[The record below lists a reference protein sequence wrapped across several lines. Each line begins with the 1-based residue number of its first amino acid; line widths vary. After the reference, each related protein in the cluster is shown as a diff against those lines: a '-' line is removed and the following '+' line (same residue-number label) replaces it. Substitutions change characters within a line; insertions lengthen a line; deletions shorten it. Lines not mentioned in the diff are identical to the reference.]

1 MRGALF
7 KTILATFIGGFIT
20 WKMTQNSGYI
30 LIAYGNYS
38 LDMSLWTL
46 LLLISLF
53 LITLL
58 FLRNITRLIVEPSQ
72 KFLKSRATSKL
83 RKNKLLL
90 ARGLLQYTEGR
101 WTSARKDLE
110 RSAKNSGIPV
120 VNYIIAAYSAY
131 ETRDYEG
138 ADKLLKEAEKY
149 APKEDLTISLVKA
162 RMHIRDRNFS
172 KALKIIHPLYKNHP
186 SNSAVV
192 RELYFSYKGLKDWNY
207 LKDLLEDLV
216 RYKIFASSELKVI
229 EKEIYLSLLSMFPE
243 NKIVKSNDLIK
254 FWRKIPKN
262 LKKEKEIFFQ
272 YVTRL
277 HELKEDFSAEPLIRN
292 FLSTNWNDSLVG
304 LYGVVEGADIKKQL
318 LMGERW
324 LPIKPNSSELMLALG
339 RLSLRCEL
347 WAKAQD
353 YLEKSIAIKP
363 SAKTYI
369 ELGQLLEKQKEYK
382 ESSCCYQSGLLLGL
396 DRSNSKI

>member
-7 KTILATFIGGFIT
+7 KTILVTFIGGFIT
-20 WKMTQNSGYI
+20 WQMMQNSGYI

-53 LITLL
+53 LIILL
-58 FLRNITRLIVEPSQ
+58 FLKKIIRFIVEPSQ
-72 KFLKSRATSKL
+72 KFLKSRVKSKL
-83 RKNKLLL
+83 KKNQLLL
-90 ARGLLQYTEGR
+90 ARGLLQYIEGR

-120 VNYIIAAYSAY
+120 VNYMVAAYAAY

-138 ADKLLKEAEKY
+138 VDRLLKEAEKH
-149 APKEDLTISLVKA
+149 ATKENLTISLVKA
-162 RMHIRDRNFS
+162 RMYIRDRNFS
-172 KALKIIHPLYKNHP
+172 KALEIIRPLYKNNP
-186 SNSAVV
+186 SNSAVL
-192 RELYFSYKGLKDWNY
+192 RELYFSYKGLEDWNY

-216 RYKIFASSELKVI
+216 RYKIFSSTELKVI
-229 EKEIYLSLLSMFPE
+229 EKEIYLSLLSIFPE
-243 NKIVKSNDLIK
+243 NKTPKSNNLIK

-262 LKKEKEIFFQ
+262 LKKEKEVFFQ
-272 YVTRL
+272 YVNRL

-292 FLSTNWNDSLVG
+292 FLRTNWDDPLVR

-318 LMGERW
+318 LIAESW
-324 LPIKPNSSELMLALG
+324 LPIKPNNSELMLALG
-339 RLSLRCEL
+339 RLSLRCAL

-353 YLEKSIAIKP
+353 YLEQSIAIKP
-363 SAKTYI
+363 SVKTYI
-369 ELGQLLEKQKEYK
+369 ELGQLLEKQNKYK

-396 DRSNSKI
+396 SQNNPKI